1 MKNPVMQVNL
11 QEHATF
17 QKYGSKLIELVLGKT
32 ISNGA
37 EIETSLA
44 NTKQVY
50 FSL

>member
-11 QEHATF
+11 QEHVTF
-17 QKYGSKLIELVLGKT
+17 RKYGLKLIELVSGKT

-44 NTKQVY
+44 NINRVG